1 MRAFGPKESG
11 GTMEEGARRTI
22 LLVEDEAIIAKAES
36 LMLERNGY
44 AVRTAYSGSNA
55 LEAIDRGSVDLV
67 LMDIDLGRGMDG
79 TEAAEKILGSR
90 NLPILFL
97 SSHTEPD
104 IVEKTE
110 GITSYGYVVKNSGE
124 KVLLASIKMAF
135 RLFEARIQNQRKTE
149 ELEAA
154 NARLERALAE
164 QERIGRALK
173 EREAEFRSLF
183 DAVPAGVGM
192 LKSRSF
198 QNVNTEMCEIF
209 GYSEAELVGERT
221 RILYYDDGEYE
232 RVGRELYSPL
242 KGSRRAMVEARLRRK
257 DGVPVDVLIGASAID
272 PSSPDPMSSVA
283 CVLFDVTER
292 KRAQDSLRVK
302 DRLLVELFRACPE
315 CISVTTFE
323 EGRFVEVNEAS
334 CRQLRYSR
342 EELLGRTVGELG
354 IWCSGQDRDA
364 AVRRLKAGEMV
375 RNFETRHRVKG
386 GAEIDVLMSMTTVE
400 IDRQSYIISFV
411 MDISERK
418 RMEEALGASLREKD
432 ILLHELQHRI
442 KNSLAMIASMASL
455 EMGRVGDE
463 RLRGILGNLKDRIQS
478 LSALYELLLKSGQ
491 AGEVDLGEYL
501 KSIVASLSDTYAGE
515 GRVVS
520 IEQSIEEMPMDLKG
534 AVPWG
539 LIVNELAT
547 NALKY
552 AFPSGDPGVIRI
564 GLSKSN
570 GTIELSV
577 SDDGIGLPEG
587 FDEASSG
594 GMGLDIVRMMS
605 AQLRGTLSRSGG
617 KGTTFVVRAPEPA
630 AD

>member
-1 MRAFGPKESG
+1 
-11 GTMEEGARRTI
+11 MEEGARRTI